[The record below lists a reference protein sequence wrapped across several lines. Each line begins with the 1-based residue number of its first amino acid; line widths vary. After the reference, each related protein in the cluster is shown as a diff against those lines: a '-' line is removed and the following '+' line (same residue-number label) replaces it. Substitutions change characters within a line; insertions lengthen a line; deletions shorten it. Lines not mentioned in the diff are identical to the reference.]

1 MKIFLS
7 TMGTRGDIQP
17 FIALG
22 QGLQAAGHTVA
33 LCTAEG
39 YRPFVE
45 EHGVSYAF
53 MDNEFLAIIQSQ
65 TGQAAIESKRGVLE
79 IYRKIGPIIRRSL
92 EDEWRAVQ
100 AFQPDVLVYHP
111 KMLGSYH
118 IAEKLGIPSWLSL
131 ALPFQTPTRAFPN
144 PMFTGVKLGLSL
156 GRSLSGWFNQ
166 FSYRLMDLAGL
177 MYAGVTNDFR
187 VKTLGL
193 PAKGRLAR
201 SMIKTN
207 GEPVPVLYA
216 YSPHLVPRPDDF
228 PPEVHVTGFWF
239 LNHTADWQPSPELL
253 AFLEA
258 GPPPVYV
265 GFGSM
270 SGSTGA
276 ERGRLVVEALQ
287 KTSQRGV
294 LASGWGGLQTGNL
307 PENVF
312 LIDAAPHDWLFP
324 RMAAVVHHGGS
335 GTTAAGLRA
344 GKPTVICP
352 FIADQPFWGQV
363 VHERGVGPQ
372 PIAQKKLTVDQ
383 LAAAITTAVNDRAM
397 QQRAAE
403 LGVQIRAEDG
413 VACAVAIIGA
423 GTVTKRVQQREAA
436 LP

>member
-22 QGLQAAGHTVA
+22 QGLQRAGHQVV

-39 YRPFVE
+39 YRSFVE
-45 EHGVSYAF
+45 EHGVPYAF

-65 TGQAAIESKRGVLE
+65 SGQAAMESKRGVLE
-79 IYRKIGPIIRRSL
+79 IYRQIGPIIRRSL

-100 AFQPDVLVYHP
+100 AFQPDAMVYHP

-118 IAEKLGIPSWLSL
+118 IAEKLGIPAWMSL

-144 PMFTGVKLGLSL
+144 PMFTGVKLG
-156 GRSLSGWFNQ
+156 GWFNR

-177 MYAGVTNDFR
+177 MYGGLVNDFR
-187 VKTLGL
+187 TKTLGL
-193 PAKGRLAR
+193 SPRGRLAP
-201 SMIKTN
+201 SMRKTN

-216 YSPHLVPRPDDF
+216 YSPHLVPRPADF
-228 PPEVHVTGFWF
+228 PPEVQVTGFWF
-239 LNHTADWQPSPELL
+239 LQAETDWQPPAALVDFL
-253 AFLEA
+253 AA

-276 ERGRLVVEALQ
+276 ARGRLVVEALQ
-287 KTSQRGV
+287 KAGQRGL
-294 LASGWGGLQTGNL
+294 LASGWGGMTTHEL
-307 PENVF
+307 PPSIF
-312 LIDAAPHDWLFP
+312 QIDAAPHEWLFP
-324 RMAAVVHHGGS
+324 RVAAVVHHGGS

-352 FIADQPFWGQV
+352 FIADQPFWGKV
-363 VHERGVGPQ
+363 VHDRGVGPA
-372 PIAQKKLTVDQ
+372 PIPQKQLTVAG
-383 LAAAITTAVNDRAM
+383 LAAAITEAVTNAELRA
-397 QQRAAE
+397 RAAQ
-403 LGVQIRAEDG
+403 LGAQINAEAG
-413 VACAVAIIGA
+413 VRQAVAILEQA
-423 GTVTKRVQQREAA
+423 VLRE
-436 LP
+436 LVF

>member
-1 MKIFLS
+1 MKVFLS

-22 QGLQAAGHTVA
+22 QGLQAAGHEVA

-45 EHGVSYAF
+45 EHGVPYAF

-65 TGQAAIESKRGVLE
+65 TGQAAIESKRGILE
-79 IYRKIGPIIRRSL
+79 IYRQIGPIIRRSL

-100 AFQPDVLVYHP
+100 AFQPDVMVYHP

-144 PMFTGVKLGLSL
+144 PMFTGVKLG
-156 GRSLSGWFNQ
+156 GWFNQ

-193 PAKGRLAR
+193 PPKGRFAR

-228 PPEVHVTGFWF
+228 PPEVHVTGFW
-239 LNHTADWQPSPELL
+239 LLDHTPDWQPPPELL
-253 AFLEA
+253 AFLEG

-276 ERGRLVVEALQ
+276 ERGRIVVEALQ
-287 KTSQRGV
+287 KSEQRGI
-294 LASGWGGLQTGNL
+294 LARGWGGLQTGDL
-307 PENVF
+307 SVTIF
-312 LIDAAPHDWLFP
+312 QIDAAPHDWLFP

-363 VHERGVGPQ
+363 VYERGVGPQ
-372 PIAQKKLTVDQ
+372 PILQKKLTADK
-383 LAAAITTAVNDRAM
+383 LAAAIQTAVTDRFM
-397 QQRAAE
+397 QQRATE
-403 LGVQIRAEDG
+403 LGAQIRAEDG

-423 GTVTKRVQQREAA
+423 GAVSKRVQQREAV

>member
-1 MKIFLS
+1 MKVFLS

-22 QGLQAAGHTVA
+22 QGLQAAGHQVA

-45 EHGVSYAF
+45 EHGVPYAF

-65 TGQAAIESKRGVLE
+65 TGQAAIESKRGILE

-100 AFQPDVLVYHP
+100 AFQPDVMVYHP

-144 PMFTGVKLGLSL
+144 PMFTGVKLG
-156 GRSLSGWFNQ
+156 RWFNQ

-177 MYAGVTNDFR
+177 MYGGVTNDFR

-193 PAKGRLAR
+193 PAKGRFAR
-201 SMIKTN
+201 AMFKTN
-207 GEPVPVLYA
+207 GEPVPALYA

-239 LNHTADWQPSPELL
+239 LDQTGGWQPTPELL
-253 AFLEA
+253 TFLEK
-258 GPPPVYV
+258 GPPPVYI

-270 SGSTGA
+270 SSSAGTK
-276 ERGRLVVEALQ
+276 RGHIVVEALQ
-287 KTSQRGV
+287 KSGQRGI
-294 LASGWGGLQTGNL
+294 LARGWGGLQAGDL
-307 PENVF
+307 PESIFV
-312 LIDAAPHDWLFP
+312 IDDAPHEWLFL

-363 VHERGVGPQ
+363 VYERGVGPQ
-372 PIAQKKLTVDQ
+372 PIPQKKLTVDK
-383 LAAAITTAVNDRAM
+383 LTAAIQTAVTDRAM
-397 QQRAAE
+397 QQRATE
-403 LGVQIRAEDG
+403 LGAQIRAEAG
-413 VACAVAIIGA
+413 VACAVDIITAGAI
-423 GTVTKRVQQREAA
+423 TKRTQQREAA

>member
-1 MKIFLS
+1 MRIFLS

-22 QGLQAAGHTVA
+22 QGLQAAGHQVA

-45 EHGVSYAF
+45 EHGVPYAF

-65 TGQAAIESKRGVLE
+65 TGQAAMESKRGVLE

-144 PMFTGVKLGLSL
+144 PIFTGVNLG
-156 GRSLSGWFNQ
+156 GWFNR

-177 MYAGVTNDFR
+177 MYGGLVNDFR
-187 VKTLGL
+187 VNTLGVA
-193 PAKGRLAR
+193 PKSRLAR
-201 SMIKTN
+201 SMVKTN
-207 GEPVPVLYA
+207 GEPVPILYA
-216 YSPHLVPRPDDF
+216 YSQHLVPRPADF

-239 LNHTADWQPSPELL
+239 LEQRSDWQPSPALL

-276 ERGRLVVEALQ
+276 ERGRIVVEALQ
-287 KTSQRGV
+287 KAGQQGL
-294 LASGWGGLQTGNL
+294 LASGWGGMQTGDL
-307 PENVF
+307 PENIF
-312 LIDAAPHDWLFP
+312 LIDAAPHEWLFP
-324 RMAAVVHHGGS
+324 HVAAVVHHGGS

-363 VHERGVGPQ
+363 VYERGVGPQ
-372 PIAQKKLTVDQ
+372 PIPQKKLTVDG
-383 LAAAITTAVNDRAM
+383 LAAAITTAVTDQAM
-397 QQRAAE
+397 EQRAAE
-403 LGVQIRAEDG
+403 LGAQIQAEDG
-413 VACAVAIIGA
+413 VACAVKIISSAA
-423 GTVTKRVQQREAA
+423 G
-436 LP
+436 

>member
-22 QGLQAAGHTVA
+22 QGLQAAGHQVA

-45 EHGVSYAF
+45 EQGVPYAF
-53 MDNEFLAIIQSQ
+53 LDNAFLAIIQSQ

-100 AFQPDVLVYHP
+100 AFQPDLMVYHP

-118 IAEKLGIPSWLSL
+118 IAEKLGIPSWMSL

-144 PMFTGVKLGLSL
+144 PMFSGVKLG
-156 GRSLSGWFNQ
+156 GWFNQ
-166 FSYRLMDLAGL
+166 ISYRLMDLAGL
-177 MYAGVTNDFR
+177 MYGGVTNDFR

-193 PAKGRLAR
+193 QSKGRFAR
-201 SMIKTN
+201 STHKTN
-207 GEPVPVLYA
+207 GEPVPMLYA
-216 YSPHLVPRPDDF
+216 YSSHLVPRPDDF

-239 LNHTADWQPSPELL
+239 LEQATPWQPSPELL

-270 SGSTGA
+270 SGNAGA
-276 ERGRLVVEALQ
+276 ERGRIVVEALQ
-287 KTSQRGV
+287 KSGQRGL
-294 LASGWGGLQTGNL
+294 LATGWGGMETSEQHPNI
-307 PENVF
+307 F

-324 RMAAVVHHGGS
+324 RVAAVVHHGGS
-335 GTTAAGLRA
+335 GTTAAGLHA

-352 FIADQPFWGQV
+352 FIADQPFWGKV

-372 PIAQKKLTVDQ
+372 PIPQKKLTVEG
-383 LAAAITTAVNDRAM
+383 LAAAITIAAKDEAM
-397 QQRAAE
+397 QQRAAA
-403 LGVQIRAEDG
+403 LGAQIRAENG
-413 VACAVAIIGA
+413 VACAVGVIN
-423 GTVTKRVQQREAA
+423 AA
-436 LP
+436 LEKPPKQ

>member
-7 TMGTRGDIQP
+7 AMGTRGDIQP

-22 QGLQAAGHTVA
+22 QGLQAAGHQVA
-33 LCTAEG
+33 LCTAAG
-39 YRPFVE
+39 YRPFIE
-45 EHGVSYAF
+45 EHGVPYAF

-65 TGQAAIESKRGVLE
+65 TGQAAIESKRGILE
-79 IYRKIGPIIRRSL
+79 IYRQIGPIIRRAL

-118 IAEKLGIPSWLSL
+118 IAEKLEIPAWMSL

-144 PMFTGVKLGLSL
+144 PIFTGVNLG
-156 GRSLSGWFNQ
+156 GWFNQ

-177 MYAGVTNDFR
+177 MYGGTTNDFR

-193 PAKGRLAR
+193 PPKRRFAPTLR
-201 SMIKTN
+201 KTN

-216 YSPHLVPRPDDF
+216 YSPHLVPRPADF
-228 PPEVHVTGFWF
+228 PPEVHVTGCWF
-239 LNHTADWQPSPELL
+239 LGQTTDWQPSPQLL
-253 AFLEA
+253 AFLDA

-270 SGSTGA
+270 SSSTGA
-276 ERGRLVVEALQ
+276 ARSRLVVAALQ
-287 KTSQRGV
+287 KAGQRGL
-294 LASGWGGLQTGNL
+294 LASGWGGLHADAL
-307 PENVF
+307 PANMCQ
-312 LIDAAPHDWLFP
+312 IDAAPHEWLFP
-324 RMAAVVHHGGS
+324 RVAAVVHHGGS

-352 FIADQPFWGQV
+352 FMADQPFWGKV
-363 VHERGVGPQ
+363 VHGLGAGPQ
-372 PIAQKKLTVDQ
+372 PIAQKQLTVAG
-383 LAAAITTAVNDRAM
+383 LADAITQAVTDRNM

-403 LGVQIRAEDG
+403 LGEQIRREDG
-413 VACAVAIIGA
+413 VRRAVALIEQA
-423 GTVTKRVQQREAA
+423 SSHPAA
-436 LP
+436 ETRMLVRDQ

>member
-22 QGLQAAGHTVA
+22 QGLQAAGHQVA
-33 LCTAEG
+33 LCTAAG
-39 YRPFVE
+39 YRSFIE
-45 EHGVSYAF
+45 EHGVPYAY

-79 IYRKIGPIIRRSL
+79 IYRQIGPIIRRSL

-100 AFQPDVLVYHP
+100 AFQPDLMVYHP

-118 IAEKLGIPSWLSL
+118 IAEKLAIPACLSL

-144 PMFTGVKLGLSL
+144 PMFTGVRLG
-156 GRSLSGWFNQ
+156 GWFNQ

-193 PAKGRLAR
+193 HPKGRFA
-201 SMIKTN
+201 STMVKTN

-216 YSPHLVPRPDDF
+216 YSPHLVPRPADF
-228 PPEVHVTGFWF
+228 PPEVDVTGFWF
-239 LNHTADWQPSPELL
+239 LAQATPWQPAPELL

-270 SGSTGA
+270 SGSAGA
-276 ERGRLVVEALQ
+276 ERGRIVVETLQ
-287 KTSQRGV
+287 KSGQRGL
-294 LASGWGGLQTGNL
+294 LASGWGGMQTGDL
-307 PENVF
+307 PQNIF

-324 RMAAVVHHGGS
+324 RVAAVVHHGGS
-335 GTTAAGLRA
+335 GTTAAGLHA

-352 FIADQPFWGQV
+352 FIADQPFWGKV
-363 VHERGVGPQ
+363 VYDRGVGPQ
-372 PIAQKKLTVDQ
+372 PIPQKKLTVAG
-383 LAAAITTAVNDRAM
+383 LAAAINTAVNDDAM
-397 QQRAAE
+397 QAAAAK
-403 LGVQIRAEDG
+403 LGEQIRAEDG
-413 VACAVAIIGA
+413 VACAVAIINKTLEKQTTRQAIYG
-423 GTVTKRVQQREAA
+423 
-436 LP
+436 

>member
-22 QGLQAAGHTVA
+22 QGLQAAGHQIT

-45 EHGVSYAF
+45 EHGVPYAF

-65 TGQAAIESKRGVLE
+65 AGQAAIESKRGALE
-79 IYRKIGPIIRRSL
+79 IYRQIGPIIRRSL

-100 AFQPDVLVYHP
+100 AFQPDAIVYHP

-144 PMFTGVKLGLSL
+144 PMFTGVNLG
-156 GRSLSGWFNQ
+156 GWFNQ
-166 FSYRLMDLAGL
+166 FSYRLMDLAGV

-187 VKTLGL
+187 VKSLGL
-193 PAKGRLAR
+193 PPKGRFVR
-201 SMIKTN
+201 SMVKTN

-216 YSPHLVPRPDDF
+216 YSPHLMPRPADF

-239 LNHTADWQPSPELL
+239 LEQGSDWQPSPDLL

-276 ERGRLVVEALQ
+276 ERGRIVVDALQ
-287 KTSQRGV
+287 KSGQRGL
-294 LASGWGGLQTGNL
+294 LASGWGGMQTSEL
-307 PENVF
+307 PEDIF
-312 LIDAAPHDWLFP
+312 LIDAAPHEWLFP
-324 RMAAVVHHGGS
+324 RVAAVVHHGGS

-352 FIADQPFWGQV
+352 FIADQPFWGKV
-363 VHERGVGPQ
+363 VYERGVGPQ
-372 PIAQKKLTVDQ
+372 PIPQKKLTVDG
-383 LAAAITTAVNDRAM
+383 LAAAITAAVTDETM

-403 LGVQIRAEDG
+403 LGAQIQAEDG
-413 VACAVAIIGA
+413 VARAVEVIIA
-423 GTVTKRVQQREAA
+423 NTVTNRMRQREVA
-436 LP
+436 LQ

>member
-1 MKIFLS
+1 MRVFLS

-22 QGLQAAGHTVA
+22 QGLQAAGHQVA

-45 EHGVSYAF
+45 EYGVPYAF
-53 MDNEFLAIIQSQ
+53 MDNEFLAMIQSQ
-65 TGQAAIESKRGVLE
+65 TGQAAMESKRGVLE
-79 IYRKIGPIIRRSL
+79 IYRKIGPVIRRSL

-100 AFQPDVLVYHP
+100 AFQPDVMVYHP

-118 IAEKLGIPSWLSL
+118 IAEKLGVPSWLSL

-144 PMFTGVKLGLSL
+144 PIFTGVKLG
-156 GRSLSGWFNQ
+156 GWFNQ
-166 FSYRLMDLAGL
+166 VSYRFMDLAGL

-193 PAKGRLAR
+193 PPKGRFAR

-207 GEPVPVLYA
+207 REPVPVLYA
-216 YSPHLVPRPDDF
+216 YSPYLVPRPDDF

-239 LNHTADWQPSPELL
+239 LDQPSAWQPSPELV

-276 ERGRLVVEALQ
+276 ERGRIVVEALQ
-287 KTSQRGV
+287 KAGQRGI
-294 LASGWGGLQTGNL
+294 LASGWGGMQTGDL
-307 PENVF
+307 PENIF
-312 LIDAAPHDWLFP
+312 RIDAAPHDWLFP
-324 RMAAVVHHGGS
+324 RVAAVVHHGGS

-363 VHERGVGPQ
+363 VYERGVGPQ
-372 PIAQKKLTVDQ
+372 PIPQKQLTVDK
-383 LAAAITTAVNDRAM
+383 LAAAIHRAATDQIM
-397 QQRAAE
+397 QQQATE
-403 LGVQIRAEDG
+403 LGAQLRAEVG
-413 VACAVAIIGA
+413 VACAVTIIGA
-423 GTVTKRVQQREAA
+423 GTVTKPTQQREAV
-436 LP
+436 LS

>member
-22 QGLQAAGHTVA
+22 QGLQAAGHQVA

-45 EHGVSYAF
+45 EHGVPYAF

-65 TGQAAIESKRGVLE
+65 SGQAAMESKRGVLE
-79 IYRKIGPIIRRSL
+79 IYRQIGPVIRRSL

-100 AFQPDVLVYHP
+100 AFQPGAIVYHP

-118 IAEKLGIPSWLSL
+118 IAEKLGIASWMSL

-144 PMFTGVKLGLSL
+144 PMFSGVKLG
-156 GRSLSGWFNQ
+156 GWFNR
-166 FSYRLMDLAGL
+166 FSYRLLDLAGL
-177 MYAGVTNDFR
+177 MYGGLVNDFR
-187 VKTLGL
+187 VNTLGL
-193 PAKGRLAR
+193 PPRGRLA
-201 SMIKTN
+201 SSTVKTN

-216 YSPHLVPRPDDF
+216 YSPHLVPRPADF
-228 PPEVHVTGFWF
+228 PPEVQVTGFWF
-239 LNHTADWQPSPELL
+239 LQAESEWQPPAALL

-270 SGSTGA
+270 SGNTGA
-276 ERGRLVVEALQ
+276 ERGRIVVEALQ
-287 KTSQRGV
+287 KAGQRGV
-294 LASGWGGLQTGNL
+294 LASGWGGMTTHNL
-307 PENVF
+307 PPSIF
-312 LIDAAPHDWLFP
+312 QIDAAPHEWLFP
-324 RMAAVVHHGGS
+324 RVAAVVHHGGS

-352 FIADQPFWGQV
+352 FIADQPFWGKV
-363 VHERGVGPQ
+363 VYERGVGPA
-372 PIAQKKLTVDQ
+372 PIPQKQLTVAG
-383 LAAAITTAVNDRAM
+383 LAAAISQAVGDPQMRT
-397 QQRAAE
+397 RAAQ
-403 LGVQIRAEDG
+403 LGEQIRTEDG
-413 VACAVAIIGA
+413 VGQAVAILDQS
-423 GTVTKRVQQREAA
+423 VLREPVRE
-436 LP
+436 LVF

>member
-1 MKIFLS
+1 MRIFLS

-22 QGLQAAGHTVA
+22 QGLQAAGHQVA

-45 EHGVSYAF
+45 EHGVPYAF

-65 TGQAAIESKRGVLE
+65 TGQAAIESKRGMLE

-100 AFQPDVLVYHP
+100 AFQPDAMVYHP

-118 IAEKLGIPSWLSL
+118 IAEKLAIPSWMSL

-144 PMFTGVKLGLSL
+144 PMFTGVNLG
-156 GRSLSGWFNQ
+156 GWFNQ
-166 FSYRLMDLAGL
+166 FSYRLMDLAGV
-177 MYAGVTNDFR
+177 MYGGTTDDFR

-193 PAKGRLAR
+193 AAKGRWASTMR
-201 SMIKTN
+201 KTN
-207 GEPVPVLYA
+207 GEPVPMLYA
-216 YSPHLVPRPDDF
+216 YSPHLVPRPADY
-228 PPEVHVTGFWF
+228 PPEVEVTGFWF
-239 LNHTADWQPSPELL
+239 LEEATDWQPSPDLQ

-270 SGSTGA
+270 SSSAGA
-276 ERGRLVVEALQ
+276 ERGRIVVEALQ
-287 KTSQRGV
+287 KSGQRGL
-294 LASGWGGLQTGNL
+294 LASGWGGMETGDL
-307 PENVF
+307 PESIYQ
-312 LIDAAPHDWLFP
+312 IDAAPHDWLFP
-324 RMAAVVHHGGS
+324 RVAAVVHHGGS

-352 FIADQPFWGQV
+352 FMADQPFWGKV
-363 VHERGVGPQ
+363 VQDRGVGPA
-372 PIAQKKLTVDQ
+372 PIPQKKLTVDR
-383 LAAAITTAVNDRAM
+383 LAAAISTVGTDAAM
-397 QQRAAE
+397 RQRAAQ
-403 LGVQIRAEDG
+403 LGAQICAEDG
-413 VACAVAIIGA
+413 VGAAVEIIE
-423 GTVTKRVQQREAA
+423 QLHFENPLRE
-436 LP
+436 LLH

>member
-7 TMGTRGDIQP
+7 SMGTRGDIQP

-22 QGLQAAGHTVA
+22 QGLQAAGHQVA

-39 YRPFVE
+39 YRTFVE
-45 EHGVSYAF
+45 EHGVPYAY

-65 TGQAAIESKRGVLE
+65 TGQAAIESKRGILE
-79 IYRKIGPIIRRSL
+79 IYRQIGPIIRRSL

-100 AFQPDVLVYHP
+100 AFQPDLMVYHP

-118 IAEKLGIPSWLSL
+118 IAEKLGIPALLSL

-144 PMFTGVKLGLSL
+144 PIFTGVKLG
-156 GRSLSGWFNQ
+156 GWFNQ

-177 MYAGVTNDFR
+177 MYAGTTNDFR

-193 PAKGRLAR
+193 PPKGRFSSTMR
-201 SMIKTN
+201 KTN

-216 YSPHLVPRPDDF
+216 YSPHLVPRPADF

-239 LNHTADWQPSPELL
+239 LEQATAWQPSPELL

-276 ERGRLVVEALQ
+276 VRGRIVVDALQ
-287 KTSQRGV
+287 KSGQRGL
-294 LASGWGGLQTGNL
+294 LASGWGGLQTGTL
-307 PENVF
+307 PESIF
-312 LIDAAPHDWLFP
+312 QIDAAPHDWLFP
-324 RMAAVVHHGGS
+324 RVAAVVHHGGS

-352 FIADQPFWGQV
+352 FIADQPFWGRV
-363 VHERGVGPQ
+363 VHDRGVGPQ
-372 PIAQKKLTVDQ
+372 PIPQKKLTVDGV
-383 LAAAITTAVNDRAM
+383 AAAINTAVNDKAM
-397 QQRAAE
+397 QAAAAN

-413 VACAVAIIGA
+413 VACAVAIINKTLEKQPTRQAIYG
-423 GTVTKRVQQREAA
+423 
-436 LP
+436 

>member
-1 MKIFLS
+1 MRIFLS

-22 QGLQAAGHTVA
+22 QGLQAAGHEIA

-45 EHGVSYAF
+45 EHGVPYAF
-53 MDNEFLAIIQSQ
+53 MDNEFLAMIQSQ

-79 IYRKIGPIIRRSL
+79 IYRQIGPIIRRSL

-100 AFQPDVLVYHP
+100 AFQPDVMVYHP

-118 IAEKLGIPSWLSL
+118 IAEKLEIPSWLSL

-144 PMFTGVKLGLSL
+144 PMFTGVNLG
-156 GRSLSGWFNQ
+156 GWFNH

-177 MYAGVTNDFR
+177 MYGGLVNDFR
-187 VKTLGL
+187 VNTLEL
-193 PAKGRLAR
+193 APKSRLAR
-201 SMIKTN
+201 SMVKTN
-207 GEPVPVLYA
+207 GKPVPVLYA
-216 YSPHLVPRPDDF
+216 YSQHLVPRPADF
-228 PPEVHVTGFWF
+228 PSEVHVTGFWF
-239 LNHTADWQPSPELL
+239 LEQGSDWRPTPELL

-270 SGSTGA
+270 SGSAGA
-276 ERGRLVVEALQ
+276 ERGRIVVEALQ
-287 KTSQRGV
+287 KVGQRGL
-294 LASGWGGLQTGNL
+294 LASGWGGMQTGDL
-307 PENVF
+307 PESIF

-324 RMAAVVHHGGS
+324 RVAAVVHHGGS

-363 VHERGVGPQ
+363 VYEQGVGPQ
-372 PIAQKKLTVDQ
+372 PIPQKQLTVEK
-383 LAAAITTAVNDRAM
+383 LATAIQIAVTDRAM
-397 QQRAAE
+397 QQRATE
-403 LGVQIRAEDG
+403 LGAQIRVEDG
-413 VACAVAIIGA
+413 VACAVDIITAGAI
-423 GTVTKRVQQREAA
+423 TKRTQQRETA

>member
-22 QGLQAAGHTVA
+22 QGLQAAGHQVA

-39 YRPFVE
+39 YRSFVE
-45 EHGVSYAF
+45 EHGVPYAY

-65 TGQAAIESKRGVLE
+65 SGQAAIESKRGVLE
-79 IYRKIGPIIRRSL
+79 IYRQIGPVIRRAL
-92 EDEWRAVQ
+92 DDEWRAAQ
-100 AFQPDVLVYHP
+100 AFQPDVIVYHP

-118 IAEKLGIPSWLSL
+118 IAEKLQIPAWLSL

-144 PMFTGVKLGLSL
+144 PIFTGIKLG
-156 GRSLSGWFNQ
+156 GWFNRW
-166 FSYRLMDLAGL
+166 SYRLMDLGNM

-187 VKTLGL
+187 VKRLGL
-193 PAKGRLAR
+193 PPKGRFTR

-216 YSPHLVPRPDDF
+216 YSSHLVPRPIDF

-239 LNHTADWQPSPELL
+239 LAQGSDWQPSPALL
-253 AFLEA
+253 TFLEA

-276 ERGRLVVEALQ
+276 ERGRIVVEALQ
-287 KTSQRGV
+287 RSGQRGL
-294 LASGWGGLQTGNL
+294 LASGWGGLQTSNL
-307 PENVF
+307 PETIF
-312 LIDAAPHDWLFP
+312 QIDAAPHDWLFP
-324 RMAAVVHHGGS
+324 RVAAVVHHGGS
-335 GTTAAGLRA
+335 GTTAAGLHA

-363 VHERGVGPQ
+363 VYERGVGPQ
-372 PIAQKKLTVDQ
+372 PIPQRKLTVEG
-383 LAAAITTAVNDRAM
+383 LAAAITTVVSDTTLQERAT
-397 QQRAAE
+397 A
-403 LGVQIRAEDG
+403 LGAQIRAEDG
-413 VACAVAIIGA
+413 VAGAVALIEA
-423 GTVTKRVQQREAA
+423 GR
-436 LP
+436 

>member
-1 MKIFLS
+1 MRIFIS

-22 QGLQAAGHTVA
+22 QGLQAAGHQVA

-39 YRPFVE
+39 YRGFVE
-45 EHGVSYAF
+45 EHEVPYAF

-65 TGQAAIESKRGVLE
+65 TGQAAIESKRGVLA
-79 IYRKIGPIIRRSL
+79 IYRQIGPIIRRSL

-100 AFQPDVLVYHP
+100 AFQPDLMIYHP

-118 IAEKLGIPSWLSL
+118 IAEKLQIPAWLSL

-144 PMFTGVKLGLSL
+144 PMFTGVNWG
-156 GRSLSGWFNQ
+156 GWFNQ
-166 FSYRLMDLAGL
+166 LSYRLMDLSGL

-193 PAKGRLAR
+193 PPKGRFAR

-216 YSPHLVPRPDDF
+216 YSAHLVPRPADF

-239 LNHTADWQPSPELL
+239 LEHTPPWQPPRELL

-270 SGSTGA
+270 SGNTGA
-276 ERGRLVVEALQ
+276 ERGKVVVEALQ
-287 KTSQRGV
+287 KSGHRGL
-294 LASGWGGLQTGNL
+294 LASGWGGLQTNDL
-307 PENVF
+307 PENIF

-324 RMAAVVHHGGS
+324 RVAAVVHHGGS

-352 FIADQPFWGQV
+352 FIADQPFWGKV
-363 VHERGVGPQ
+363 VYEAGVGPQ
-372 PIAQKKLTVDQ
+372 PIPQKKLTVDG
-383 LAAAITTAVNDRAM
+383 LAAAMTTAVTDTAM
-397 QQRAAE
+397 QQRAAD
-403 LGVQIRAEDG
+403 LGAKLRAEAG
-413 VACAVAIIGA
+413 VACAVALI
-423 GTVTKRVQQREAA
+423 EAA
-436 LP
+436 VAVKES

>member
-22 QGLQAAGHTVA
+22 QGLQRAGHQVT

-39 YRPFVE
+39 YRSFVE
-45 EHGVSYAF
+45 EHGIPYAY

-65 TGQAAIESKRGVLE
+65 TGQAAMESKRGILA
-79 IYRKIGPIIRRSL
+79 IYQKIGPIIRRAL

-100 AFQPDVLVYHP
+100 AFQPDVIVYHP

-118 IAEKLGIPSWLSL
+118 IAEKLQIPAWMSL

-144 PMFTGVKLGLSL
+144 PLFTGVTLG
-156 GRSLSGWFNQ
+156 GWFNRL
-166 FSYRLMDLAGL
+166 SYRLLDLGSI

-187 VKTLGL
+187 VKSLGL
-193 PAKGRLAR
+193 PPKGRFSRAL
-201 SMIKTN
+201 IKTN

-216 YSPHLVPRPDDF
+216 YSPHLVPRPVDF
-228 PPEVHVTGFWF
+228 PPEVQITGFWF
-239 LNHTADWQPSPELL
+239 LEQGSDWQPTPALL

-258 GPPPVYV
+258 EPPPVYV

-270 SGSTGA
+270 SGNSGA
-276 ERGRLVVEALQ
+276 ERGKLVVEALQ
-287 KTSQRGV
+287 QAGQRGI
-294 LASGWGGLQTGNL
+294 LASGWGGLQTSKL
-307 PENVF
+307 PTSIF
-312 LIDAAPHDWLFP
+312 PIDAAPHEWLFP
-324 RMAAVVHHGGS
+324 RVAAVVHHGGS

-363 VHERGVGPQ
+363 VYSRGVGPQ
-372 PIAQKKLTVDQ
+372 PIPQKKLTVAN
-383 LAAAITTAVNDRAM
+383 LAAAITAAVTDSAM

-403 LGVQIRAEDG
+403 LGTQIRAEAG
-413 VACAVAIIGA
+413 VAHAVARLEEA
-423 GTVTKRVQQREAA
+423 SHQQPR
-436 LP
+436 L

>member
-22 QGLQAAGHTVA
+22 QGLQAAGHQVA

-45 EHGVSYAF
+45 EHGVPYAF

-79 IYRKIGPIIRRSL
+79 IYRQIGPIIRRSL

-100 AFQPDVLVYHP
+100 AFQPDVMVYHP

-118 IAEKLGIPSWLSL
+118 IAEKLGIPSWFSL

-144 PMFTGVKLGLSL
+144 PMFTGVKLG
-156 GRSLSGWFNQ
+156 GWFNH

-193 PAKGRLAR
+193 PAKGRFAR
-201 SMIKTN
+201 TTIKTN
-207 GEPVPVLYA
+207 GEPVPALYA

-239 LNHTADWQPSPELL
+239 LDQTTAWQPSPQLL
-253 AFLEA
+253 AFLAA

-270 SGSTGA
+270 SGNAGA
-276 ERGRLVVEALQ
+276 ERGRIVVAALE
-287 KTSQRGV
+287 KAGQRGI
-294 LASGWGGLQTGNL
+294 LASGWGGLQAGDL
-307 PENVF
+307 PENIF

-324 RMAAVVHHGGS
+324 RVAAVVHHGGS

-352 FIADQPFWGQV
+352 FIADQPFWGKV
-363 VHERGVGPQ
+363 VYDRGVGPQ
-372 PIAQKKLTVDQ
+372 PLPQKKLTADQ
-383 LAAAITTAVNDRAM
+383 LAAAIRIAVTDSAM
-397 QQRAAE
+397 QQRAAA
-403 LGVQIRAEDG
+403 LGAQIQAEDG
-413 VACAVAIIGA
+413 VACAVKLVTA
-423 GTVTKRVQQREAA
+423 GMYAVQPRRESGR
-436 LP
+436 